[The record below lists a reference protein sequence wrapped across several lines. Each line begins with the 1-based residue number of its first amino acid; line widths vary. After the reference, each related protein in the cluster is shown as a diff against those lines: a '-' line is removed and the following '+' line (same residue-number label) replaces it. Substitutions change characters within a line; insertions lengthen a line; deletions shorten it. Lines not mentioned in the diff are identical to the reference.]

1 MVVHVYSATAEMWSM
16 RETIVHLHSA
26 DRARHTMIVKSQCQ
40 WTPWVE
46 LEGNALRTNGAA
58 VPCQRTA
65 EIMPQML
72 EKAHASMPVS
82 IARRCALRQLD
93 VTADEPPP
101 VVPSAIRFGHA
112 AFHCTLAGT
121 RYSQLYCLRTNYLYC
136 SSQPVFTNPRSR
148 FHRKK
153 LTRPGHRG
161 HTHTQPDRNQNPRP
175 MRAPSTRTFKREA
188 DLGLSAPCRGVRR
201 RSRPQA
207 CL

>member
-1 MVVHVYSATAEMWSM
+1 MRTVRYGQFGALEAVPVVVHVYSATAEMWSM

-101 VVPSAIRFGHA
+101 RR
-112 AFHCTLAGT
+112 TLCHTIWPCSFSLHIG
-121 RYSQLYCLRTNYLYC
+121 RYQVQSTVLPQDQLLVLFFTTSIYQPAVKISQKKTHTSR
-136 SSQPVFTNPRSR
+136 SQ
-148 FHRKK
+148 
-153 LTRPGHRG
+153 GA
-161 HTHTQPDRNQNPRP
+161 HTHT
-175 MRAPSTRTFKREA
+175 T
-188 DLGLSAPCRGVRR
+188 
-201 RSRPQA
+201 RPQPKPSA
-207 CL
+207 QMRFTE